1 MDKYA
6 AAALLSAEKRKREIE
21 QAYYDRCIKRIEEQK
36 SYEGKR
42 LLINRATTLGILKEE
57 LTK

>member
-21 QAYYDRCIKRIEEQK
+21 KAYYDRCDIAVEEHFQTYNDLSLEQIKK
-36 SYEGKR
+36 
-42 LLINRATTLGILKEE
+42 ILKDQ
-57 LTK
+57 LT